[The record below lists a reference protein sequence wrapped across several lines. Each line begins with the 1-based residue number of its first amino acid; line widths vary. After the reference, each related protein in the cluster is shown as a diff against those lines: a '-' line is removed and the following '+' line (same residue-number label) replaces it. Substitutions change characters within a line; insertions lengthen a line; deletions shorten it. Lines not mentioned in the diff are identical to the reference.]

1 MHTEVGWCFIELL
14 PAFKLIISTYFEAV
28 DEMNPYKDII
38 NFLISQFRLYL
49 NGTKS
54 TKFNKAIIRRY

>member
-1 MHTEVGWCFIELL
+1 MHTEVGWFFIELL
-14 PAFKLIISTYFEAV
+14 RAFKVIISSYYEAV

-54 TKFNKAIIRRY
+54 TKFNNAIIRRY